1 MSSVF
6 TKIIEREIPA
16 HVVYEDD
23 QCLVILDKYPS
34 IKGQT
39 LVIPKDEVDYAFDLP
54 APLYQHLLTIAR
66 KIAHASDKAFAT
78 ERTCLVVEGF
88 EIPHA
93 HIKLYPMTPG
103 NADLAGAL
111 TRGEEASD
119 EDLEVIATQLIA
131 AIEDDE

>member
-16 HVVYEDD
+16 HVIYEDD
-23 QCLVILDKYPS
+23 QCIVILDKYPS
-34 IKGQT
+34 VKGQT
-39 LVIPKDEVDYAFDLP
+39 LVIPKDEIDYAFDLESL
-54 APLYQHLLTIAR
+54 LYRHLFEVAR
-66 KIAHASDKAFAT
+66 KIARASDKAFAT

-93 HIKLYPMTPG
+93 HIKLYPMMPG
-103 NADLAGAL
+103 NADLASAL